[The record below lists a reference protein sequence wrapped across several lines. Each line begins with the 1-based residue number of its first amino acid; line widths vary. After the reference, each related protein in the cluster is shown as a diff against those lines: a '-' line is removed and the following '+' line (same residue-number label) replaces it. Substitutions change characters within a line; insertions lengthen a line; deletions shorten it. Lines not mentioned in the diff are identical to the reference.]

1 MKSKTIA
8 VIAVTAV
15 IMLILCGAAIIT
27 QNEPDDPLYQVGK
40 AFRFWMKD
48 EQNSLDHEGDV
59 LARYGES
66 EITVAT
72 VAYRKQLKMIYSDST
87 EAAPTDYQ
95 IVNEIARSMMIREEV
110 NRRGLDATQE
120 EIDAMI
126 SNAELAYS
134 LPDGKEILDPFLT
147 GAEISFDEYLQLLRM
162 EAPAVIAK
170 QKLID
175 AVGMEYCAASGIEF
189 TKINPPA
196 ELTQA
201 QNDYLEELFANH
213 KSDIVYYID
222 IPDSL

>member
-8 VIAVTAV
+8 LIAVTAV

-40 AFRFWMKD
+40 ALRTWVLG
-48 EQNSLDHEGDV
+48 EQNSIDTEGDV

-95 IVNEIARSMMIREEV
+95 IVNEIARSMMIREEA

-126 SNAELAYS
+126 SNTELAYS
-134 LPDGKEILDPFLT
+134 LPEGKEMLDPFLT
-147 GAEISFDEYLQLLRM
+147 GAGITFDEYLQLLRM
-162 EAPAVIAK
+162 EAAPAIIAK
-170 QKLID
+170 QKLLD
-175 AVGMEYCAASGIEF
+175 AVGMEYCDANGIEF

-222 IPDSL
+222 IPK